1 MRSFQI
7 RRLAKKGEEML
18 TAARVSVAGDEVTA
32 QMWTPAVL
40 PVVPRG
46 EEDSDEVQSGEG
58 SSGAWSA
65 GSIASCDGAEAQL
78 EVERAAGASG
88 VRRPWGFATEQS
100 EQSH

>member
-1 MRSFQI
+1 MRPFQI

-46 EEDSDEVQSGEG
+46 EEDSDEMQSGEG
-58 SSGAWSA
+58 S
-65 GSIASCDGAEAQL
+65 
-78 EVERAAGASG
+78 SG
-88 VRRPWGFATEQS
+88 VRRPWGFAAEQS
-100 EQSH
+100 ERRH